1 MVIIW
6 AGLTMCSAA
15 CKTYAQLCAVRF
27 LMGLIEASTYTGTL
41 YIIGSW

>member
-6 AGLTMCSAA
+6 AALTMCSAA